1 MKQVIFP
8 IGVPLA
14 AFCLL
19 YKRRHEIEERDTRLG
34 GDDLKAIALVFRF
47 YSQTKWSFAIL
58 DIVRRL
64 LPALMITLDKSFAL
78 LVALLT
84 SILFAVRANSPRYRI
99 AGICAPPTVR

>member
-1 MKQVIFP
+1 MKQVICP

-19 YKRRHEIEERDTRLG
+19 YSRRHEIEERDTRLG
-34 GDDLKAIALVFRF
+34 GDDLKAIAFVFRF

-84 SILFAVRANSPRYRI
+84 SILFTVRAKFAAIHR
-99 AGICAPPTVR
+99 